1 MNNLD
6 LVREFYSAF
15 KAKDSHAY
23 IGMCDDN
30 IEWTVMDGMP
40 SGGVFVGKK
49 AVFEG
54 YFPSMLSNFS
64 DFHAIADEFLDAK
77 ENVVVLGRYIGTAK
91 NTGKKFESRF
101 AHICTVNYCKI
112 TKFRQYAD
120 THKIQ
125 DAIGKAAHQI

>member
-1 MNNLD
+1 MDSLD
-6 LVREFYSAF
+6 LIREFYSAF
-15 KAKDSHAY
+15 KAKDSQAY
-23 IGMCDDN
+23 VGMCDDN

-40 SGGVFVGKK
+40 SGGTFVGKK

-64 DFHAIADEFLDAK
+64 DFHAVADEFLAADGGAI
-77 ENVVVLGRYIGTAK
+77 VLGRYIGTAK

-101 AHICTVNYCKI
+101 AHVYVVSGGKI

-125 DAIGKAAHQI
+125 NAIRRE